1 MGAEFLIIKLCLDCV
16 IKFVLEPSSSMC
28 VLRSVVKR
36 AFDMLKVRWRIALK
50 KVGQKT
56 SILKKT
62 MIAT

>member
-1 MGAEFLIIKLCLDCV
+1 MTPNSGAEKVSNL
-16 IKFVLEPSSSMC
+16 KFGA
-28 VLRSVVKR
+28 LRSVVER
-36 AFDMLKVRWRIALK
+36 AFGMLKVRWRIALK